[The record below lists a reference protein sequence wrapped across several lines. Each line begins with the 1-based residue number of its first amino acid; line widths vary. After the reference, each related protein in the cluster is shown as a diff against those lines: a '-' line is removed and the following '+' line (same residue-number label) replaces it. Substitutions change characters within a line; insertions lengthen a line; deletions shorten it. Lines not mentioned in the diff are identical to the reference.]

1 MAGPPDSYATKLEV
15 KLSTGVTEDITTY
28 LLSYTTDLDC
38 GIFTMGNASASF
50 TVKNFLNEFTPN
62 GGGIYSTINWFGA
75 KFLLSFIHTS
85 SSVPYTYYLF
95 EGICTDF
102 SIDSAYEDSKASFTC
117 VDPFTFSSNTRTDI
131 VGITSL
137 ESVPTKIAQVMTN
150 VQFPTLGGTSIGSFT
165 SIGTNDGSTANASGT
180 PTAGGVSDLISTR
193 HLPTAASISWPYYST
208 LAASLTTYRSAVLY
222 YTPLKTKLSIYGPY
236 YVYGSDITPVT
247 GSIPFQTLTASY
259 NRAEFATGSQVT
271 NTSGT
276 VSVVSNGASTTTF
289 GTKLISFPQVFAITE
304 GTEYQAYALVNRYNT
319 LEYVPTAVTIKLSQ
333 IKPLGTFTAKEAF
346 FKMID
351 MLTGMWERMELKYN
365 PVGTNTTVT
374 SQNVLTGRTISGTP
388 EDMIVTFR
396 TKPWYNWSAFILDS
410 AVDGILDTS
419 RLGW

>member
-62 GGGIYSTINWFGA
+62 GGGIYSTTNWFGA

-85 SSVPYTYYLF
+85 SSTPYTYYLF

-102 SIDSAYEDSKASFTC
+102 TIDSAYEDSKASFSC
-117 VDPFTFSSNTRTDI
+117 VDPFTFSAPTRTDI
-131 VGITSL
+131 FGITSL
-137 ESVPTKIAQVMTN
+137 ETIPTKIAQVLTN
-150 VQFPTLGGTSIGSFT
+150 VQFPTLGGTAT
-165 SIGTNDGSTANASGT
+165 GTFVTTGDNNGTTETVSGT

-193 HLPTAASISWPYYST
+193 HLPSSASISWPYYSS
-208 LAASLTTYRSAVLY
+208 LAGAATTYRSAVLY
-222 YTPLKTKLSIYGPY
+222 YTPLKTKLSRSGPY

-247 GSIPFQTLTASY
+247 GSIPFQTLSASY
-259 NRAEFATGSQVT
+259 NRADFATGAQT
-271 NTSGT
+271 TGTSGAVT
-276 VSVVSNGASTTTF
+276 FEANGASTTTY
-289 GTKLISFPQVFAITE
+289 GTKVISWPQVFMITS
-304 GTEYQAYALVNRYNT
+304 GQSYLTAALGNRYNT
-319 LEYVPTAVTIKLSQ
+319 LDYVPTGLTIKLSQ
-333 IKPLGTFTAKEAF
+333 IKPLGTFTEKETF

-351 MLTGMWERMELKYN
+351 MLTGIWERLELKYN
-365 PVGTNTTVT
+365 PVGTGTTVT

-396 TKPWYNWSAFILDS
+396 TKPWYNWTAFILDDTT
-410 AVDGILDTS
+410 DGILDTS